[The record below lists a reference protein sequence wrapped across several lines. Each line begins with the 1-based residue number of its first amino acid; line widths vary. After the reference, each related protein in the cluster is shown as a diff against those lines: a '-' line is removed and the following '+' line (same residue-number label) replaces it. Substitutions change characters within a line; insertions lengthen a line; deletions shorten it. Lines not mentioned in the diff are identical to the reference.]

1 MKGLS
6 FMISIIVPVYRV
18 EEYLNKC
25 IDSIANQTYKD
36 LEIILVDDGSDDNC
50 PQICDKWAEKDNR
63 IKVMHKKNGG
73 LVSARQAGFRVSTG
87 DYVGFVDGDD
97 WIEPDMYEKIAD
109 ALKKTDA
116 DIAMSEFFFSYS
128 DKEQQSEGC
137 LSREF
142 YNREQLLSEVFPTML
157 FNGKYYRFGIYPN
170 CWSKVIKRDLL
181 EKNLLSVD
189 TRIRLGEDIAFIYP
203 CIMDAD
209 SICHIDKA
217 LYHYR
222 INSES
227 MTQKYDPLLPDIY
240 FLPYQALADKCKK
253 AGVDLSD
260 QLSYYLLY
268 LVNFVIR
275 NEASI
280 NNSKNKKEKNEVLD
294 KLLNNESVI
303 DCVKKVDISIL
314 PSHTKLLVNCFKTER
329 KVFLSFYITL
339 LRRFL

>member
-1 MKGLS
+1 
-6 FMISIIVPVYRV
+6 MISIIVPVYRV

-25 IDSIANQTYKD
+25 IESIVNQTYNE

-50 PQICDKWAEKDNR
+50 PQICDEWAKKDSR
-63 IKVMHKKNGG
+63 IKVIHKENGG
-73 LVSARQAGFRVSTG
+73 LVSARQAGFRASTG

-97 WIEPDMYEKIAD
+97 WIEPDMYEYIAN
-109 ALKKTDA
+109 ALRKTDA
-116 DIAMSEFFFSYS
+116 DIAMSEFFFSYT
-128 DKEQQSEGC
+128 DKEQKSEGC
-137 LSREF
+137 LSKEF
-142 YNREQLLSEVFPTML
+142 YNREQLQSEVFPTML
-157 FNGKYYRFGIYPN
+157 FSGRYYRFGIYPN

-203 CIMDAD
+203 CIMESE

-227 MTQKYDPLLPDIY
+227 MTQKYDSLLSDIY
-240 FLPYQALADKCKK
+240 FLPYKVLEDKCKET
-253 AGVDLSD
+253 GLDFSE
-260 QLSYYLLY
+260 QLAYYLLY

-280 NNSKNKKEKNEVLD
+280 NNTKSKKEKNEVLD
-294 KLLNNESVI
+294 KLLNNKRVI
-303 DCVKKVDISIL
+303 ECMKTVDISIL
-314 PSHTKLLVNCFKTER
+314 PAHTKLLINCFKTKR
-329 KVFLSFYITL
+329 KLFLRFYITL